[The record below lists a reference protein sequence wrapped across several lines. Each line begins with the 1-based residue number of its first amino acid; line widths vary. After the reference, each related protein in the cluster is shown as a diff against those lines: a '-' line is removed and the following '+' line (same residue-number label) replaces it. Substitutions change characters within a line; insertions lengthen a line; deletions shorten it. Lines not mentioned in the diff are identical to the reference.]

1 MNDTMKLD
9 FKKVL
14 RFISKFTIKALKI
27 KKNIKNLKYKID
39 LKASFVSCTKKKL
52 KQLENKRV
60 RKNNEITKKSL
71 LLYHLNKL
79 YL

>member
-27 KKNIKNLKYKID
+27 KKNKKNLKYKID
-39 LKASFVSCTKKKL
+39 LKASFCFLYKK
-52 KQLENKRV
+52 
-60 RKNNEITKKSL
+60 EIKIA
-71 LLYHLNKL
+71 
-79 YL
+79 